1 MCSEISSD
9 RVVMI
14 KLSRKILVAPVG
26 WYENRLLK
34 SIVTIRPDKV
44 YLIMAKEGKFRE
56 VTEHYLNSMK
66 KKLSVFQDLNVFSI
80 DESETADFHDVTDV
94 YRCFVR
100 IIEKERLEEKPAE
113 IILDVTSTTK
123 DGALAASL
131 VGQLYDITISYVPSK
146 EKYEWQDLQ
155 LKEILKN
162 LKSGAEDP
170 GNECLQYKIK
180 FSPLDEKP
188 RIALRK
194 AYDYP
199 SSSIG
204 KLTEEI
210 LKESGKEKTKAT
222 FRRYWGRIYHKLEE
236 DQLVE
241 IRKRNKKTEVVLTP
255 IGKALV
261 EGILKGREEEK
272 ESQERLTGQSIAR

>member
-1 MCSEISSD
+1 MSSD
-9 RVVMI
+9 RVVMVE
-14 KLSRKILVAPVG
+14 LPRKVLVAPVG

-44 YLIMAKEGKFRE
+44 YLIRAKEGKFRE
-56 VTEHYLNSMK
+56 VTEHYVNSMK

-80 DESETADFHDVTDV
+80 DESEMADFHDIRDV

-100 IIEKERLEEKPAE
+100 IIEKERLQGKPAE

-131 VGQLYDITISYVPSK
+131 VGQLYDVTISYVPAK

-155 LKEILKN
+155 LKDILEE

-170 GNECLQYKIK
+170 GNECLQYKMK
-180 FSPLDEKP
+180 SSPLDEKFL
-188 RIALRK
+188 IALRK
-194 AYDYP
+194 AYNHP

-204 KLTEEI
+204 NLTEEI
-210 LKESGKEKTKAT
+210 LKEYGTKKTKAAS
-222 FRRYWGRIYHKLEE
+222 RRYWGRIYHKLEK

-241 IRKRNKKTEVVLTP
+241 IEMQNKKTVVMLTD

-261 EGILKGREEEK
+261 EGVL
-272 ESQERLTGQSIAR
+272 ESQKEKK